1 MAMDLLLLGVIALA
15 LLLVILMIIYLV
27 DRINVIE
34 RATQEAVRSLGQQQ
48 GPAPAGP
55 FGALSGKA
63 LWDAMTGDGAGI
75 DPMEASML
83 RQRYESVLSRHIEA
97 LFEEGR
103 KDGQAGSSNRPQ
115 NTRRINTVRGSVE
128 SWLPG
133 GQAQTL
139 YQCGHDFAT
148 KGPGQWAAVRIM
160 LDDAVSELYARAQ
173 IEPRGRLSDTLMG
186 PDPDAGLASQTPVPV
201 AAGTLPLQPDPRLD
215 AFKLRDLGSNPLK

>member
-1 MAMDLLLLGVIALA
+1 MDLLLLGVIALA

-34 RATQEAVRSLGQQQ
+34 RATQEAVRSLGQQP

-63 LWDAMTGDGAGI
+63 LWDAMTGEGADL

-83 RQRYESVLSRHIEA
+83 RQRFESVLSRHIEA

-103 KDGQAGSSNRPQ
+103 KDGQAGSNNRPS

-128 SWLPG
+128 SWLPAN
-133 GQAQTL
+133 QAQAL
-139 YQCGHDFAT
+139 YQCGNDFAT
-148 KGPGQWAAVRIM
+148 QGPGQWSTIRVV
-160 LDDAVSELYARAQ
+160 LDDAVRDLYTRAQ
-173 IEPRGRLSDTLMG
+173 LEQRGRLSDNLMG
-186 PDPDAGLASQTPVPV
+186 PDPDAAG
-201 AAGTLPLQPDPRLD
+201 AAPTALP
-215 AFKLRDLGSNPLK
+215 AVGG

>member
-1 MAMDLLLLGVIALA
+1 MDLLLLGVIALA

-63 LWDAMTGDGAGI
+63 LWEAMTGEGAGF

-103 KDGQAGSSNRPQ
+103 KDGQSGATNRPQ

-133 GQAQTL
+133 GQVQTL

-148 KGPGQWAAVRIM
+148 KGPGQWSVVRIM
-160 LDDAVSELYARAQ
+160 LDDAVQELYARAQ
-173 IEPRGRLSDTLMG
+173 IEQRARLSDSLMG
-186 PDPDAGLASQTPVPV
+186 PDPDASMPPQSP
-201 AAGTLPLQPDPRLD
+201 LPLTGG
-215 AFKLRDLGSNPLK
+215 A